1 MRIAVISNTS
11 WSIYNF
17 RRNLIA
23 ALLKEGHE
31 VVAIGSFDK
40 YLARLHAQGIS
51 AVGVSFTREGTG
63 LFRELRTVFGIRKAL
78 VQNKIEVVLSF
89 TPKGNI
95 YAALA
100 SLRLGI
106 KQIANVS
113 GLGSAFIRIDT
124 LSLWILRLYWLAF
137 RNAHH
142 VFFQNEIDREIFLIR
157 RIVNSDK
164 ASRLPGSGVDLGY
177 FAPVPIRRRRE
188 GEVTFL
194 FFGRLLWDK
203 GVHEFVEASRI
214 IHAEFPH
221 ARFLLLGRIEE
232 KKSEGPSWIR
242 VRKWVQEDPIE
253 YHGRVDDVR
262 PYIGNADCVVL
273 PSVYREGVPR
283 TLLEAAAMGRPV
295 IACDTVGC
303 RDAVIPDLTGYLCQP
318 RDAQD
323 LAATMRRFI
332 AIGHDGWQ
340 KMGLE
345 GRQRMQREFD
355 EKFVIQK
362 YFQVLDNI
370 DGISEANP
378 A

>member
-23 ALLKEGHE
+23 ALMKEGHQ

-40 YLARLHAQGIS
+40 YLARLHEQDIA

-63 LFRELRTVFGIRKAL
+63 LFRELRTVFAIRRAL
-78 VQNKIEVVLSF
+78 VENQIEVVLSF

-95 YAALA
+95 YTALA
-100 SLRLGI
+100 SMRLRI

-124 LSLWILRLYWLAF
+124 LSLWILRMYWFAF
-137 RNAHH
+137 RRAHH

-157 RIVNSDK
+157 QIVSSDK
-164 ASRLPGSGVDLGY
+164 TSRLPGSGVDLDY
-177 FAPVPIRRRRE
+177 FAHVPLRQHRA
-188 GEVTFL
+188 GEATFL

-203 GVHEFVEASRI
+203 GVREFVRASRI
-214 IHAEFPH
+214 IHAEFPQ
-221 ARFLLLGRIEE
+221 ARFIMLGRIED
-232 KKSEGPSWIR
+232 KKSEGPSWAQ
-242 VRKWVQEDPIE
+242 VQKWLKEEQIE

-262 PYIGNADCVVL
+262 SYIARADCVVL

-295 IACDTVGC
+295 IACDSVGC
-303 RDAVIPDLTGYLCQP
+303 RDAVIPDLTGFLCQP
-318 RDAQD
+318 RDTQD

-340 KMGLE
+340 KMGFE

-362 YFQVLDNI
+362 YFQVLDEI
-370 DGISEANP
+370 DGISGADP